1 MSKFTDSQT
10 VYADTPEIL
19 KLQKEEA
26 ATAAET
32 AQPKRRGGRPKKVSV
47 TELLRKDRLSTRE
60 FAILALTATLLS
72 GFDEEDAKRPEGMP
86 KAITAEE
93 FDACRGRADLKKGE
107 EYIIGGYAAMLEF
120 FKVEE
125 QQVAAILQ
133 NCQVYISALSG
144 IFRTAYVAEFALWT
158 LARHQ
163 INDMAARDKF
173 NTYSLFETPEQ
184 NREMLERVVG
194 LVLRSQERIVST
206 YTALVGWNT
215 LLALMKSKYALDAAE
230 LFKIN
235 LKTMDNL
242 INSVNMARDELL
254 DVVRKS
260 ATPNDLYSKTAI
272 LERFTK
278 PIDYTSIKIPAD
290 TVKKGRALMDDKFE
304 PFVDE
309 RKRYE
314 LMQLFHIH
322 G

>member
-1 MSKFTDSQT
+1 MQLEKVETNVMPETIPTDT
-10 VYADTPEIL
+10 
-19 KLQKEEA
+19 
-26 ATAAET
+26 
-32 AQPKRRGGRPKKVSV
+32 PKRRGGRPRKVSIK
-47 TELLRKDRLSTRE
+47 ELLKKDRLSTRE

-144 IFRTAYVAEFALWT
+144 IFRTACVAEFALWT

-163 INDMAARDKF
+163 INDMEARDKF

-184 NREMLERVVG
+184 NREMLEQVVG

-206 YTALVGWNT
+206 YTALVGWNA
-215 LLALMKSKYALDAAE
+215 LLDVMKSKYSLDAAE

-235 LKTMDNL
+235 LETMNNL
-242 INSVNMARDELL
+242 IDSVNMGRDELL

-278 PIDYTSIKIPAD
+278 SIDYTSIKIPAD
-290 TVKKGRALMDDKFE
+290 TMKKGRALMGDKFE
-304 PFVDE
+304 PFIDE